1 MIQAQI
7 VFHKDRYREI
17 RVQGHANW
25 ADHGEDLVCAAVS
38 VLTLT
43 LANTLE
49 ELAENHYDVRIK
61 DGDFTLVLKDEVTNR
76 SQVAIRSF
84 EIGMEGLARTYPNYV
99 KIKRRMT

>member
-7 VFHKDRYREI
+7 VFHNDRYREI
-17 RVQGHANW
+17 RVQGHADW
-25 ADHGEDLVCAAVS
+25 AAHGEDLVCAAVS

-49 ELAENHYDVRIK
+49 ELAENHYDLRIEH
-61 DGDFTLVLKDEVTNR
+61 GDFTLVLKDEATDR
-76 SQVAIRSF
+76 SRVAIRSF
-84 EIGMEGLARTYPNYV
+84 EIGMEGLERTYPDYV